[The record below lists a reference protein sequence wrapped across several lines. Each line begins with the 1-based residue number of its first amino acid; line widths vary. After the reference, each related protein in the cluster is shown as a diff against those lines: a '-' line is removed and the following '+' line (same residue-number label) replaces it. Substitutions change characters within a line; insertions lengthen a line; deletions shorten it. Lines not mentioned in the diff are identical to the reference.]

1 MMENNS
7 MQALEDEKLYEE
19 IVPIRICPHCGSDC
33 DTYYKRGATIV
44 GCEECIKEESAY
56 ED

>member
-1 MMENNS
+1 MENN

-19 IVPIRICPHCGSDC
+19 IIPIRICPYCGADC
-33 DTYYKRGATIV
+33 NTYFKRGIV
-44 GCEECIKEESAY
+44 IIGCEECVKEESAY

>member
-1 MMENNS
+1 MENNN

-33 DTYYKRGATIV
+33 ETYFKRNSIIV
-44 GCEECIKEESAY
+44 GCEECIKEVSAY